1 MDKNSDSSVTGRQG
15 KKMAAFVTKTT
26 TLPKFGV
33 RGTGE
38 ALYSGPGILSPHTHP
53 QKI

>member
-1 MDKNSDSSVTGRQG
+1 MDTNSDSLNGRQG
-15 KKMAAFVTKTT
+15 KKMAAFVTTTT

-38 ALYSGPGILSPHTHP
+38 ALFPRTKETNIG
-53 QKI
+53 